1 MNIVT
6 AIISF
11 GLGILVEILVSHA
24 LEKYDAC
31 ANDGNNEERHHIW

>member
-24 LEKYDAC
+24 LEKL
-31 ANDGNNEERHHIW
+31 RKI